1 MRQIKAVRLA
11 QELGRDGRENPTVS
25 RARTFCPV
33 VDLVDWFRVIVDLER
48 HGYTHRT
55 LSLATGNSRTAIGG
69 WRCNIHQPSHPS
81 GEALVQLWMDVT
93 EMDRDRLPRRTV
105 SVLSAA
111 RSR

>member
-1 MRQIKAVRLA
+1 MRQIKAVRVA
-11 QELGRDGRENPTVS
+11 SEMAREGRETQTSS

-81 GEALVQLWMDVT
+81 GEALVQLWIEVT
-93 EMDRDRLPRRTV
+93 EKDRDRLPRRTV